1 MKKNS
6 IVFRLL
12 TSEESGAVSGGSMPM
27 FIMDPTHDSREGR
40 IMNADG
46 HGRDVNIYGSK
57 NAKNMNQTDEA
68 PYQELA
74 LPMSFT

>member
-1 MKKNS
+1 MKENS

-27 FIMDPTHDSREGR
+27 FVMDSRNDSREGR

-46 HGRDVNIYGSK
+46 HGGEVNIYGSK
-57 NAKNMNQTDEA
+57 NSKNMNQTDEP
-68 PYQELA
+68 PYQELG
-74 LPMSFT
+74 LPVSFT